1 MAVQP
6 TGGRPGT
13 GPGRAELLAAL
24 SLAIDLGLGR
34 PMEHMLRSSL
44 IAARLADRL
53 GLGEQQRG
61 VVFYANLVAW
71 IGCHADSHEVA
82 GWFGD
87 DIAFRADSYR
97 VDWAGSPLLGLLRAR
112 RASPAAAGRG
122 GRAVSFPVAPRG
134 RLSELIHSHCA
145 SAGVLADR
153 VGLAAEVREALAYFF
168 ERWDGGGLP
177 VGAQGDAIPVEM
189 RVVQLADVAEVHLR
203 LAGVD
208 GAVAMAR
215 SRSGTQ
221 FDPAI
226 AATFGRCAG
235 EILDGLP
242 DDVWRAALAQAPDR
256 DRLLTEGELDGLL
269 EAMGDFVDLKCPFT
283 LGHSRGVAAL
293 AAEAGQR
300 CGLPGADVK
309 LLRRA
314 GLVHDLGRMGVSNA
328 IWEKPGPLSAGEW
341 ERVRLHPYLTGRI
354 LSRVRGLEPVATLAA
369 AHHERQDGSGYPRAG
384 GGGAPPGR
392 AERGRGRRAAAS
404 PGTGVAAGCPG
415 RRCGAGGR
423 RASGTSA
430 QGLAGRAHHPGG
442 RGAAPGRPGPV
453 QPWHR
458 RRPVHQ
464 REDRPQPRRAHLQQA
479 RRVQP
484 DRRQPVRRRA
494 RHRRQLPEPDSGK
507 MGQPPHALTGR
518 CPPSSTDTA
527 LVMEVIGCATAYD
540 RATSPGRRSGSL
552 GCRGDRWPLR
562 RLRVV
567 GLPFATATTSHCA
580 TIRQRGGTAMP
591 ETTDPTFYRTPG
603 EAIAA
608 PPERLAYVAAF
619 DPAGKAKDAIAVLD
633 C

>member
-6 TGGRPGT
+6 TGGPPGT

-24 SLAIDLGLGR
+24 SLAIDLGLGQ

-87 DIAFRADSYR
+87 DVAFRADQYR
-97 VDWAGSPLLGLLRAR
+97 VDWAGLPFLGLLLGHVGRGRPLLA
-112 RASPAAAGRG
+112 RG
-122 GRAVSFPVAPRG
+122 GRAVSFLVAPRG
-134 RLSELIHSHCA
+134 RMSELVHSHCA

-153 VGLAAEVREALAYFF
+153 VGLAAEVREALAYSF

-177 VGAQGDAIPVEM
+177 VGARGDAIPVEM

-226 AATFGRCAG
+226 AATFDRFAG

-293 AAEAGQR
+293 AAEAGRR
-300 CGLPGADVK
+300 CGLPGPDVK

-354 LSRVRGLEPVATLAA
+354 LSRVRGLEPVAALAA
-369 AHHERQDGSGYPRAG
+369 AHHERQDGSGYPRAV
-384 GGGAPPGR
+384 GGGA
-392 AERGRGRRAAAS
+392 
-404 PGTGVAAGCPG
+404 
-415 RRCGAGGR
+415 
-423 RASGTSA
+423 
-430 QGLAGRAHHPGG
+430 
-442 RGAAPGRPGPV
+442 
-453 QPWHR
+453 
-458 RRPVHQ
+458 
-464 REDRPQPRRAHLQQA
+464 
-479 RRVQP
+479 
-484 DRRQPVRRRA
+484 
-494 RHRRQLPEPDSGK
+494 
-507 MGQPPHALTGR
+507 LT
-518 CPPSSTDTA
+518 
-527 LVMEVIGCATAYD
+527 
-540 RATSPGRRSGSL
+540 
-552 GCRGDRWPLR
+552 
-562 RLRVV
+562 
-567 GLPFATATTSHCA
+567 
-580 TIRQRGGTAMP
+580 
-591 ETTDPTFYRTPG
+591 
-603 EAIAA
+603 
-608 PPERLAYVAAF
+608 PPERLLAAADAYHAMVEPRPHRGALSEGEAAERLRRQARESRL
-619 DPAGKAKDAIAVLD
+619 DAQAVDAVLEAAGHRVPRRKAWPAGLTTREVEVLRLVAQGRSNRGIADDLSISEKTVRNHVEHIYSKLAVSNRTGASLFAVEHGIVGSFPSPTEERWGSRPMP
-633 C
+633 

>member
-6 TGGRPGT
+6 TGGPPGT

-24 SLAIDLGLGR
+24 SLAIDLGLGQ

-87 DIAFRADSYR
+87 DIAFRADQYR
-97 VDWAGSPLLGLLRAR
+97 VDWAGLPFLGLL
-112 RASPAAAGRG
+112 ASHVGRGRPLLARG
-122 GRAVSFPVAPRG
+122 GRAVSFLVAPRG

-153 VGLAAEVREALAYFF
+153 VGLAAEVRAALVYFF
-168 ERWDGGGLP
+168 EHWDGGGLP
-177 VGAQGDAIPVEM
+177 VGARGDAIPVEM

-208 GAVAMAR
+208 GAVGMAR

-226 AATFGRCAG
+226 AATFDRCAG

-293 AAEAGQR
+293 AAEAGRR
-300 CGLPGADVK
+300 CGLPGPDVQ

-354 LSRVRGLEPVATLAA
+354 LSRVRGLEPVAALAA
-369 AHHERQDGSGYPRAG
+369 AHHERQDGSGYPRAV
-384 GGGAPPGR
+384 GGGALTPPERLLAAADAYHAMVEPRPHRGALSEGEA
-392 AERGRGRRAAAS
+392 AERLRRQARESRLDAQA
-404 PGTGVAAGCPG
+404 VDAVLEAAGHRVP
-415 RRCGAGGR
+415 RRKAWPAGLTTR
-423 RASGTSA
+423 EVEVLRLVA
-430 QGLAGRAHHPGG
+430 QGLANKQIGRALGISE
-442 RGAAPGRPGPV
+442 RTV
-453 QPWHR
+453 K
-458 RRPVHQ
+458 
-464 REDRPQPRRAHLQQA
+464 AHLG
-479 RRVQP
+479 RVF
-484 DRRQPVRRRA
+484 
-494 RHRRQLPEPDSGK
+494 RQLGVS
-507 MGQPPHALTGR
+507 
-518 CPPSSTDTA
+518 
-527 LVMEVIGCATAYD
+527 D
-540 RATSPGRRSGSL
+540 RTS
-552 GCRGDRWPLR
+552 
-562 RLRVV
+562 
-567 GLPFATATTSHCA
+567 A
-580 TIRQRGGTAMP
+580 AMWAR
-591 ETTDPTFYRTPG
+591 DHLS
-603 EAIAA
+603 A
-608 PPERLAYVAAF
+608 PP
-619 DPAGKAKDAIAVLD
+619 PG
-633 C
+633 

>member
-6 TGGRPGT
+6 TGGPPGN

-24 SLAIDLGLGR
+24 SLAIDLGLGQ

-82 GWFGD
+82 AWFGD

-97 VDWAGSPLLGLLRAR
+97 VDWAGLPFLGLLRAR
-112 RASPAAAGRG
+112 RARPAAAGAGRPG
-122 GRAVSFPVAPRG
+122 GVVPGRSAG

-203 LAGVD
+203 RAGVD

-215 SRSGTQ
+215 SRSGAQ
-221 FDPAI
+221 FDPTI
-226 AATFGRCAG
+226 VATFDRCAG

-242 DDVWRAALAQAPDR
+242 DDVWHAALAQAPDR

-293 AAEAGQR
+293 AAEAGRR
-300 CGLPGADVK
+300 CGLPGPDVK

-354 LSRVRGLEPVATLAA
+354 LSRVRGLEPVAALAA
-369 AHHERQDGSGYPRAG
+369 AHHERQDGSGYPRAV
-384 GGGAPPGR
+384 GGGA
-392 AERGRGRRAAAS
+392 
-404 PGTGVAAGCPG
+404 
-415 RRCGAGGR
+415 
-423 RASGTSA
+423 
-430 QGLAGRAHHPGG
+430 
-442 RGAAPGRPGPV
+442 
-453 QPWHR
+453 
-458 RRPVHQ
+458 
-464 REDRPQPRRAHLQQA
+464 
-479 RRVQP
+479 
-484 DRRQPVRRRA
+484 
-494 RHRRQLPEPDSGK
+494 
-507 MGQPPHALTGR
+507 LT
-518 CPPSSTDTA
+518 
-527 LVMEVIGCATAYD
+527 
-540 RATSPGRRSGSL
+540 
-552 GCRGDRWPLR
+552 
-562 RLRVV
+562 
-567 GLPFATATTSHCA
+567 
-580 TIRQRGGTAMP
+580 
-591 ETTDPTFYRTPG
+591 
-603 EAIAA
+603 
-608 PPERLAYVAAF
+608 PPERLLAAADAYHAMVEPRPHRDALSEGDAAERLRRQARESRL
-619 DPAGKAKDAIAVLD
+619 DAQAVDAVLEAAGHRVPRRKAWPAGLTTREVEVLRLVAQGRSNRDIASDLFISEKTVRNHVEHIYSKLAVSNRTGASLFAVEHGIIGSFPSPTAERWGSRPMP
-633 C
+633 

>member
-6 TGGRPGT
+6 TGGQP

-24 SLAIDLGLGR
+24 SLAIDLGLGQ

-53 GLGEQQRG
+53 GLGEQQQG

-153 VGLAAEVREALAYFF
+153 VGLDAEVREALAYFF
-168 ERWDGGGLP
+168 EHWDGGGLP

-235 EILDGLP
+235 RS
-242 DDVWRAALAQAPDR
+242 W
-256 DRLLTEGELDGLL
+256 T
-269 EAMGDFVDLKCPFT
+269 
-283 LGHSRGVAAL
+283 
-293 AAEAGQR
+293 
-300 CGLPGADVK
+300 
-309 LLRRA
+309 
-314 GLVHDLGRMGVSNA
+314 
-328 IWEKPGPLSAGEW
+328 
-341 ERVRLHPYLTGRI
+341 
-354 LSRVRGLEPVATLAA
+354 
-369 AHHERQDGSGYPRAG
+369 
-384 GGGAPPGR
+384 
-392 AERGRGRRAAAS
+392 
-404 PGTGVAAGCPG
+404 GCPTTSG
-415 RRCGAGGR
+415 ARR
-423 RASGTSA
+423 
-430 QGLAGRAHHPGG
+430 
-442 RGAAPGRPGPV
+442 
-453 QPWHR
+453 WR
-458 RRPVHQ
+458 RRP
-464 REDRPQPRRAHLQQA
+464 
-479 RRVQP
+479 
-484 DRRQPVRRRA
+484 
-494 RHRRQLPEPDSGK
+494 
-507 MGQPPHALTGR
+507 
-518 CPPSSTDTA
+518 
-527 LVMEVIGCATAYD
+527 
-540 RATSPGRRSGSL
+540 
-552 GCRGDRWPLR
+552 
-562 RLRVV
+562 
-567 GLPFATATTSHCA
+567 TATGC
-580 TIRQRGGTAMP
+580 
-591 ETTDPTFYRTPG
+591 
-603 EAIAA
+603 
-608 PPERLAYVAAF
+608 
-619 DPAGKAKDAIAVLD
+619 
-633 C
+633 

>member
-6 TGGRPGT
+6 TGCPPGT
-13 GPGRAELLAAL
+13 EPGRAELLAAL
-24 SLAIDLGLGR
+24 SLAIDLGLGQ

-71 IGCHADSHEVA
+71 IGCQADSHEVA

-87 DIAFRADSYR
+87 DVALRADQYR
-97 VDWAGSPLLGLLRAR
+97 VDWAGLPFLGLL
-112 RASPAAAGRG
+112 ASHVGRGRPLLARG
-122 GRAVSFPVAPRG
+122 GRAVSFLVAPRG

-177 VGAQGDAIPVEM
+177 VGARGDAIPVEM

-203 LAGVD
+203 RAGVD

-242 DDVWRAALAQAPDR
+242 GDVWRAALAQAPDR

-293 AAEAGQR
+293 AAEAGRR
-300 CGLPGADVK
+300 CGLPGPDVK

-354 LSRVRGLEPVATLAA
+354 LSRVRGLEPVAALAA
-369 AHHERQDGSGYPRAG
+369 GHHERQDGSGYPRAV
-384 GGGAPPGR
+384 GGGA
-392 AERGRGRRAAAS
+392 
-404 PGTGVAAGCPG
+404 
-415 RRCGAGGR
+415 
-423 RASGTSA
+423 
-430 QGLAGRAHHPGG
+430 
-442 RGAAPGRPGPV
+442 
-453 QPWHR
+453 
-458 RRPVHQ
+458 
-464 REDRPQPRRAHLQQA
+464 
-479 RRVQP
+479 
-484 DRRQPVRRRA
+484 
-494 RHRRQLPEPDSGK
+494 
-507 MGQPPHALTGR
+507 LT
-518 CPPSSTDTA
+518 
-527 LVMEVIGCATAYD
+527 
-540 RATSPGRRSGSL
+540 
-552 GCRGDRWPLR
+552 
-562 RLRVV
+562 
-567 GLPFATATTSHCA
+567 
-580 TIRQRGGTAMP
+580 
-591 ETTDPTFYRTPG
+591 
-603 EAIAA
+603 
-608 PPERLAYVAAF
+608 PPERLLAAA
-619 DPAGKAKDAIAVLD
+619 DVYHALVEPRPHRGALSEDEAAERLRRQARASRLDAQAVDAVLEAAGHRVPRRKAWPAGLTTREVEVLRLVAQGRSNRGIADGLCISEKTVRNHVEHIYTKLAVSNRTGASLFAVEHGIVGSFPSPTD
-633 C
+633 ERWGSRPMP